1 MNHRALPL
9 IALLAGAC
17 AIGFAPIFVR
27 LTETGPAAGGFWRLA
42 LALPL
47 LALFTF
53 RKSEPSPPQP
63 TLPLIQAGVLLAADQ
78 AIWH

>member
-1 MNHRALPL
+1 MNAPSFPDGVKRALPI

-42 LALPL
+42 LALPM
-47 LALFTF
+47 LAPFVFRPSLF
-53 RKSEPSPPQP
+53 K
-63 TLPLIQAGVLLAADQ
+63 A
-78 AIWH
+78 